1 MKYSHLLKCIEET
14 SLSPEELAP
23 IWDVSNMTLRRWKT
37 RPKNSSIAKSL
48 EPAIREGIYKLLI
61 QGHLKATS
69 YNVEKLLE
77 GSHSNSFE
85 ACIKSMGVDDTLLK
99 EAAVDN
105 EESLALVLAK
115 IGHGKEYRDE
125 VDAKQTEISKFKSF
139 GKTWS
144 SHLSTL
150 LGVIRSSKLALL
162 DKVVAYGALFYLIYP
177 FDLIP
182 DSIPVIG
189 YLDDFAMI
197 AVAVA
202 YYAKRY
208 PYLFGPAAKKL
219 SYKSAI

>member
-1 MKYSHLLKCIEET
+1 MKYSHLLNCIEET
-14 SLSPEELAP
+14 GLSPEELAP

-37 RPKNSSIAKSL
+37 RPKNSSVAKSL

-61 QGHLKATS
+61 QGRLKATS
-69 YNVEKLLE
+69 PNVEKLLE
-77 GSHSNSFE
+77 GSHSSSFE
-85 ACIKSMGVDDTLLK
+85 ACIKSMGVDDALLAGGNA
-99 EAAVDN
+99 EN
-105 EESLALVLAK
+105 EESLALLLAK
-115 IGHGKEYRDE
+115 IGHGKEYRE
-125 VDAKQTEISKFKSF
+125 QVDKKEDEISKFKSF

-144 SHLSTL
+144 ANLTTL
-150 LGVIRSSKLALL
+150 MGVVRSPKLTLL

-202 YYAKRY
+202 YYLKRY
-208 PYLFGPAAKKL
+208 PHLFGSEAKRQTVT
-219 SYKSAI
+219 